1 VVVSLRWRWAANFG
15 NIWTPILEA
24 SGQAEV
30 KQTLKCGS
38 YLKML
43 LFVMNDS
50 ILMGFGVIHSIL
62 FFMD

>member
-43 LFVMNDS
+43 LFVMKDV
-50 ILMGFGVIHSIL
+50 IFMRLGVVHVIL